1 MSICALR
8 ALQSP
13 GTAFFGGGMINSTS
27 GAKRV
32 RDSRGGWYIIISP
45 VSDDTAHQ
53 SGYLDKK
60 VGQSAGVPDLLGC
73 QAGRHKCAALQI
85 EADVQ
90 FAPYLAGLRQPVL
103 LPHPLA
109 ATVDTKPCAV
119 QNQPDR
125 ITGCQGVECDLK
137 RWCTPAKRRKIR
149 HGEVRLHEP
158 QQTADKALRL
168 PERQAEHGAQGQAG
182 LNRQI
187 RISLLTTALAGAHCA
202 PPSNRV
208 FAEPHRLRHHAGGT
222 PRCVRSNSSHGIL
235 LTQTYPAATH

>member
-1 MSICALR
+1 
-8 ALQSP
+8 
-13 GTAFFGGGMINSTS
+13 MINSTS

-85 EADVQ
+85 EADMQ

-168 PERQAEHGAQGQAG
+168 PERTAPHLVTASSLNHTAYVTTLAERLVVFGP
-182 LNRQI
+182 I
-187 RISLLTTALAGAHCA
+187 RHTVFCSRKLILQRRIEFERHASILQSNQRTSYASQTICKIRSVTLL
-202 PPSNRV
+202 RV
-208 FAEPHRLRHHAGGT
+208 R
-222 PRCVRSNSSHGIL
+222 N
-235 LTQTYPAATH
+235 